1 MLTYHICNFISES
14 QRYKSDIYANLVE
27 NEYFSEEPY
36 FKSTWNM
43 KYSQVCI
50 RWSTNTY
57 KFILL
62 LKTLQFYLKPIIHPL
77 QFTKA
82 HNMVSEFKLTIPAKE
97 GNSYLP
103 VYKSI
108 ILIIHCYV
116 TSYPKT

>member
-1 MLTYHICNFISES
+1 
-14 QRYKSDIYANLVE
+14 
-27 NEYFSEEPY
+27 
-36 FKSTWNM
+36 M

-57 KFILL
+57 KFIL
-62 LKTLQFYLKPIIHPL
+62 
-77 QFTKA
+77 FTKNITVLSEAYYSSITISQKA

-116 TSYPKT
+116 TSYPKLSGLKPST

>member
-1 MLTYHICNFISES
+1 MLTYHVCNFISEF
-14 QRYKSDIYANLVE
+14 QRYKSDIYANLLE
-27 NEYFSEEPY
+27 NEYFSEPD

-97 GNSYLP
+97 EHSLLP
-103 VYKSI
+103 C
-108 ILIIHCYV
+108 L
-116 TSYPKT
+116 